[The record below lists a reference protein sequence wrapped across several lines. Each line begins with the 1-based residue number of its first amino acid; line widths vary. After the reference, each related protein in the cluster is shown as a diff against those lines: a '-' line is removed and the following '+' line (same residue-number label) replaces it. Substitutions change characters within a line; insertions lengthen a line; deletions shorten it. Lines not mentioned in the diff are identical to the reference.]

1 MKVRL
6 QIFLDEKVNKRF
18 RIYLAKKGSKHGD
31 ISKEIEKMIINKIK
45 ESK

>member
-6 QIFLDEKVNKRF
+6 QIFLDEKINKRF

-31 ISKEIEKMIINKIK
+31 ISKEIEKMIINHIGGKK
-45 ESK
+45 